1 MLEQHPGPLKRLYQP
16 MLFDRQKEYA
26 ENAPP
31 TVWAP
36 CFSWNGNQLK
46 ARVNVSLVRK
56 GYEISGKKM
65 DDELQEALECLQN
78 VVGSEDLWVEAPLER
93 GQIQFLDNQN
103 LIHYRSR
110 FTDDSDP
117 EKKRHLYRI
126 WLRDSGAQSYDG
138 LI

>member
-1 MLEQHPGPLKRLYQP
+1 MV
-16 MLFDRQKEYA
+16 D
-26 ENAPP
+26 
-31 TVWAP
+31 
-36 CFSWNGNQLK
+36 
-46 ARVNVSLVRK
+46 
-56 GYEISGKKM
+56 
-65 DDELQEALECLQN
+65 
-78 VVGSEDLWVEAPLER
+78 APLER

-110 FTDDSDP
+110 FTDDPDP

>member
-1 MLEQHPGPLKRLYQP
+1 M
-16 MLFDRQKEYA
+16 
-26 ENAPP
+26 
-31 TVWAP
+31 T
-36 CFSWNGNQLK
+36 
-46 ARVNVSLVRK
+46 RVNVSLVQK

-110 FTDDSDP
+110 FTDDPDP
-117 EKKRHLYRI
+117 KKKRHLYRI

>member
-1 MLEQHPGPLKRLYQP
+1 
-16 MLFDRQKEYA
+16 
-26 ENAPP
+26 
-31 TVWAP
+31 
-36 CFSWNGNQLK
+36 
-46 ARVNVSLVRK
+46 
-56 GYEISGKKM
+56 M

-110 FTDDSDP
+110 FTDDPDP

>member
-1 MLEQHPGPLKRLYQP
+1 
-16 MLFDRQKEYA
+16 
-26 ENAPP
+26 
-31 TVWAP
+31 
-36 CFSWNGNQLK
+36 
-46 ARVNVSLVRK
+46 
-56 GYEISGKKM
+56 M

-110 FTDDSDP
+110 FTDDPDP
-117 EKKRHLYRI
+117 EQKRHLYRI
-126 WLRDSGAQSYDG
+126 WLRDSGTQSYDG